1 MAGQRAGTG
10 QAFQRKRHRAW
21 ITELSGGSEAV
32 EVQRLCRG
40 GVASLLGDEAELGQ
54 AQRRR
59 HARREVYRA
68 ASLQH
73 AAQVRLGGVQPT
85 FPRSE
90 EHTSELQSRENLVCR
105 LL

>member
-10 QAFQRKRHRAW
+10 QAFQRKRHCAW

-32 EVQRLCRG
+32 KVQRLCRG
-40 GVASLLGDEAELGQ
+40 GVASLLGDEAELSQ

-73 AAQVRLGGVQPT
+73 ATQVRLGGVQPT
-85 FPRSE
+85 FPTRDQPE
-90 EHTSELQSRENLVCR
+90 TELNESLPGRVA
-105 LL
+105 